1 MAHLETSELD
11 ITILEDGTVKIET
24 GSVGGP
30 EHMAAEKMLVW
41 ITEQL
46 GGEAVREKL
55 VQSHHHHH
63 EHNHSH
69 VHGGRGRKS

>member
-1 MAHLETSELD
+1 MPHLDMSEID

-41 ITEQL
+41 ISEQL
-46 GGEAVREKL
+46 GGETTRVKL
-55 VQSHHHHH
+55 AHSHNHDHHHGHR
-63 EHNHSH
+63 H
-69 VHGGRGRKS
+69 VHSGQGRRR